1 MKNLIL
7 VISLLLP
14 VSVQAG
20 ILSFLGDVSSIS
32 SAMNKGA
39 SQVSPDDM
47 KKINDHVWAMYKNN
61 KFEDGYEFYVDLLE
75 KSNNLKYVST
85 AAFAYDA
92 NSNKKKA
99 LELYETKILPTGRAI
114 AKKVYEGNYR
124 IIAGLKSDE
133 AIPYKELYQKEKL
146 KREELIKAEKLA
158 LKQEN
163 ALKLNAYESSA
174 KTPMVDFATWGVLV
188 ILIMIL
194 ITNVKIL
201 SNQSTKVKN

>member
-114 AKKVYEGNYR
+114 AKKVYEG
-124 IIAGLKSDE
+124 
-133 AIPYKELYQKEKL
+133 LYQKEKL